1 MIYLEPR
8 STFDRAII
16 DHSNDRVIY
25 GYDLII
31 DVMMD
36 DFDWDY
42 LTAVE
47 WYCENIEPLISYVGL
62 MIRDEH
68 ENFDCM

>member
-16 DHSNDRVIY
+16 DISNDRVIY
-25 GYDLII
+25 DYDLII
-31 DVMMD
+31 DVMMI

-47 WYCENIEPLISYVGL
+47 WYCANIEPLISDVGL

-68 ENFDCM
+68 ENFDSM